1 MKASLWVRELLGQ
14 SEVDDIDLVATFAD
28 AHREIVGLDVM
39 MNEVARVD
47 VFHARDLS
55 GVK

>member
-28 AHREIVGLDVM
+28 AHQEIVGLDVM

-47 VFHARDLS
+47 VFMREIYPE
-55 GVK
+55 